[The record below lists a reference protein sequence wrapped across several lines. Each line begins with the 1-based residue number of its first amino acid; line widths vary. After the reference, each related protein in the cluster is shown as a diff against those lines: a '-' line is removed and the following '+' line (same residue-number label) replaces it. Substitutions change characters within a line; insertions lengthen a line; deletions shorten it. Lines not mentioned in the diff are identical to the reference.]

1 MPASVILGSARTPF
15 GKLGG
20 ALASLPATQLG
31 AVAISGALERSGVAP
46 DEVEHVSMGTVL
58 QAGQGM
64 IPSRQA
70 QHLAGIPVSVSSET
84 INKVCASGIRAVT
97 LLDTAIRAGDLD
109 VAVGGGMESMSQAP
123 YLLEGARFG
132 LRLGDGVARDAMLRD
147 GLESPWSGKHMAQEA
162 TEVAAE
168 LEITRADMDRWSV
181 RSHERAVA
189 AIDEG
194 RMAEEIV
201 AVTVTKRKEQTVVS
215 VDEAPRRETT
225 LEALAKLPPIFVPD
239 GTHTA
244 GNSPGVNDGAAALVI
259 ASEDWAKANS
269 RQALAVV
276 VAHAQA
282 ADEFPYLA
290 RSPALAAQKAL
301 AKAGLSAAD
310 VDVWEIN
317 EAFASVVLQTMRILS
332 IDEKRVNVN
341 GGAVALGH
349 PIGASGARILA
360 TLVNELRRRGG
371 GIGCAAICSGG
382 AQGDAVIV
390 RA

>member
-1 MPASVILGSARTPF
+1 MTTTVILGDARTPF
-15 GKLGG
+15 GRLGG
-20 ALASLPATQLG
+20 GLASVEAVQLG
-31 AVAISGALERSGVAP
+31 AVAIAGALECAGIPADR
-46 DEVEHVSMGTVL
+46 VEHVVVGTVL

-70 QHLAGIPVSVSSET
+70 QVLAGIPIAVSSET
-84 INKVCASGIRAVT
+84 INKVCASGMRAVM
-97 LLDTAIRAGDLD
+97 LLDTAIRAGDVA
-109 VAVGGGMESMSQAP
+109 VAVGAGMESMSRAP

-132 LRLGDGVARDAMLRD
+132 FRMGDGVARDAMLRD
-147 GLESPWSGKHMAQEA
+147 GLESPWSGKHMAAEA

-181 RSHERAVA
+181 RSHERALA
-189 AIDEG
+189 AIDDG

-201 AVTVTKRKEQTVVS
+201 AVSVPTRKGEVV
-215 VDEAPRRETT
+215 VELDEAPRRETT
-225 LEALAKLPPIFVPD
+225 LETLAKLPAIFVEN
-239 GTHTA
+239 GSHTA
-244 GNSPGVNDGAAALVI
+244 GNAPGVTDGAAALVVSSAEW
-259 ASEDWAKANS
+259 ASANGFEP
-269 RQALAVV
+269 LASI

-282 ADEFPYLA
+282 ADEFAYLA
-290 RSPALAAQKAL
+290 RSPALAAEKAL
-301 AKAGLSAAD
+301 AKAGFSAGD
-310 VDVWEIN
+310 IDVWEIN
-317 EAFASVVLQTMRILS
+317 EAFASVVLSTIRMLD
-332 IDEKRVNVN
+332 IDENRVNVN

-360 TLVNELRRRGG
+360 TLVHELRRRGG